1 MIVEVCAGSVEDCIT
16 AQTCGANR
24 IELNSGLYLGGLTP
38 SAGML
43 VSAKQHTNIPIIT
56 MIRPRG
62 GGFCYSELEVES
74 MIYDAE
80 NLIQNGSD
88 GLVFGFLN
96 EDSTVNMKLTQKF
109 VDICHNAGIEAIF
122 HRAFDCVLDPIK
134 AIEDLIACGVD
145 RVLTSGL
152 QDHASDGIELLTEL
166 HKTYSKDIELCVGSG
181 VNESNALEIVE
192 KTGIHQLHSSFKTWY
207 LDPTKKNDSVSYAYS
222 HLGDYDGV
230 SEDKLKSFMSTVQK
244 Q

>member
-1 MIVEVCAGSVEDCIT
+1 MIVEVCAGSVEDCIA
-16 AQTCGANR
+16 AQTSGANR

-38 SAGML
+38 SVGML
-43 VSAKQHTNIPIIT
+43 VSAKRHTTIPIIT

-62 GGFCYSELEVES
+62 GGFCYSQLEVES

-80 NLIQNGSD
+80 SLIQNGSD

-96 EDSTVNMKLTQKF
+96 DDASVNTTLTQKF
-109 VDICHNAGIEAIF
+109 VDISHDAGIEAVF
-122 HRAFDCVLDPIK
+122 HRAFDCVSDPMK

-152 QDHASDGIELLTEL
+152 EERANEGIELLAEL
-166 HKTYSKDIELCVGSG
+166 HQNYSKDIEFCVGSG

-192 KTGIHQLHSSFKTWY
+192 KTGIHQLHSSFKVWY
-207 LDPTKKNDSVSYAYS
+207 SDPTTKNNSVSYAYS
-222 HLGDYDGV
+222 CQGDYDGV
-230 SEDKLKSFMSTVQK
+230 SVDKLKSFIKTVQK
-244 Q
+244 